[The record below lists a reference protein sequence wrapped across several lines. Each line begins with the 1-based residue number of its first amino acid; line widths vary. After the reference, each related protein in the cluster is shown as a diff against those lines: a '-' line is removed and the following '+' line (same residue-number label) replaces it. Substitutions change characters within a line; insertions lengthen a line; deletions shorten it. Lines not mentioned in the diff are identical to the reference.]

1 MSVGASSCLCDKIHA
16 DERGDAQSATQS
28 ISTGTQRSTDR
39 VKHAEVR
46 DALYNALRARGDRQA
61 IKYTL
66 TRLECETE
74 HYRASEGGM
83 QRSTEQIGGDSM
95 NREAP

>member
-1 MSVGASSCLCDKIHA
+1 MSVGASSCLCGKIHA

-28 ISTGTQRSTDR
+28 ARTGIQSNTDR
-39 VKHAEVR
+39 AKHAEVR
-46 DALYNALRARGDRQA
+46 GTLYNALRAHGDGQA

-66 TRLECETE
+66 TRLECETA
-74 HYRASEGGM
+74 HSGASEGGM